1 MKSLEEKIQNTP
13 NLHHEYIR
21 ELVQETIQLQS
32 HGLIITQ
39 NNVKPS
45 FYKIKPHIFE
55 RKYVTDVLGID
66 LPLNESYPY
75 SGPIYH
81 QIIEEQ
87 RILEDFFRYTD
98 ADIWLIVEEDML
110 REQEEEGS
118 IFDTLRMEVECRG
131 QEKGGEEA
139 PRYRTPRA
147 RRRGGEAQGHRAL
160 RADRWRAPTQG
171 DRDR

>member
-1 MKSLEEKIQNTP
+1 MQKDELQQSLDNI
-13 NLHHEYIR
+13 LR
-21 ELVQETIQLQS
+21 EFVQETMLLQTQR
-32 HGLIITQ
+32 LIIPLDDT
-39 NNVKPS
+39 KPS

-55 RKYVTDVLGID
+55 RNYVTRVLGID

-110 REQEEEGS
+110 REQEE
-118 IFDTLRMEVECRG
+118 D
-131 QEKGGEEA
+131 EEDVSA
-139 PRYRTPRA
+139 
-147 RRRGGEAQGHRAL
+147 
-160 RADRWRAPTQG
+160 WS
-171 DRDR
+171 